1 MGTVCRGRVGN
12 TAVAAWKQVTEL
24 EGYFLQ
30 IIRRV
35 ALVIMNYIVV
45 TRLAS
50 SLVKREVPTN
60 EIMSPKPE
68 VYKPVFQSE
77 TQERSHD
84 QLGV

>member
-30 IIRRV
+30 LIRRV
-35 ALVIMNYIVV
+35 APVIMNDIVV

-50 SLVKREVPTN
+50 SLVKREVSTN
-60 EIMSPKPE
+60 EIMSHKPE
-68 VYKPVFQSE
+68 AYKPVFQNE
-77 TQERSHD
+77 TQGRSHD
-84 QLGV
+84 QSGA